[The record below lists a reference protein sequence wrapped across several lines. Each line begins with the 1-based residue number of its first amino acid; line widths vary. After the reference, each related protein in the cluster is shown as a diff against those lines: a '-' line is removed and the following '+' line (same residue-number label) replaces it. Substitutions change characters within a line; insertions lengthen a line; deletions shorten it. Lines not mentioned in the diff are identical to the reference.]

1 MKPAEFQKMQKIAMA
16 FDPAKQS
23 QLTTNNTSNNIA
35 KFIDKLP
42 PKILDTVISKAD
54 DFKEET
60 IVKDYLNVAPNYQLT
75 QNIANTST
83 NPADSNSLIYAFAKT
98 MDPGGRVT
106 ESDYDSATKI
116 QSLFQKYGLQAKGIF
131 SSTGVLTPEAKADLK
146 KSIAAKFKVH
156 EDSFNALV
164 DNYAQVRIAPYTSR
178 YGGDVNNA
186 KNWLLDYAKTYTGAT
201 ATPQT
206 QKIQVKRNRDG
217 LVGTIDASDFN
228 PDTYTKI

>member
-23 QLTTNNTSNNIA
+23 QNTTNTSNNIA

-42 PKILDTVISKAD
+42 PKILDTVIAKAD
-54 DFKEET
+54 DFKNEI

-131 SSTGVLTPEAKADLK
+131 SSTGVLTPDAKSDLK

-178 YGGDVNNA
+178 YGGDVSNA
-186 KNWLLDYAKTYTGAT
+186 KNWLLDYAKTYTGVT
-201 ATPQT
+201 ATPQSNL
-206 QKIQVKRNRDG
+206 IRVKVNATG
-217 LVGTIDASDFN
+217 QIGTVPATSFDSNLF
-228 PDTYTKI
+228 TKI